1 MEPAASPAPA
11 DQEGFA
17 DCIEGGNL
25 DAAQQTADTA
35 QQTADIAVQTRA
47 AVTTAARWLRLY
59 RRLQRL
65 RRLQRYFGHI
75 GQTLQQ
81 YPSTLRSSLQAHFP
95 KV

>member
-11 DQEGFA
+11 DPEGFA
-17 DCIEGGNL
+17 DCIEGGTL
-25 DAAQQTADTA
+25 GTA
-35 QQTADIAVQTRA
+35 QQTADIAVQTQTA
-47 AVTTAARWLRLY
+47 GTAVRWQRLY